1 MQFRGDEMSTPKPAV
16 KPRKLGLWARRWS
29 AAPQLTIR
37 RQLSARARLLLGIG
51 VLLGVGAVA
60 FGSYDLGRRLT
71 GGAVPV
77 NPAQLATIKDEVAKL
92 SAERDQ
98 YSSTVNS
105 AESQLNIE
113 RSAQR
118 QLAAQVKI
126 LETENSK
133 LKEDL
138 AFFESLLPADKAA
151 GGVSIRRLKAD
162 MTGANQLRY
171 RVLVMQGGK
180 GDRDFNGS
188 LQLAVTVLQAGKSAI
203 IIFPQTG
210 TQEPAAA
217 EKFHLEF
224 KRYQR
229 LDGLLT
235 LPDGAELRSVQ
246 ARILEKGQIRVQ
258 QTTIPER
265 AS

>member
-1 MQFRGDEMSTPKPAV
+1 M
-16 KPRKLGLWARRWS
+16 
-29 AAPQLTIR
+29 TIR
-37 RQLSARARLLLGIG
+37 RQLSRRARM
-51 VLLGVGAVA
+51 LLGVAILIGMGAVA
-60 FGSYDLGRRLT
+60 FGGYDLGRRLT
-71 GGAVPV
+71 TGRPPV
-77 NPAQLATIKDEVAKL
+77 DTAQLATIKDEVAKL

-105 AESQLNIE
+105 AESRLNIE

-118 QLAAQVKI
+118 QLASQVKA

-138 AFFESLLPADKAA
+138 AFFESLLPADKSA

-162 MTGANQLRY
+162 MAGANQLRY

-188 LQLAVTVLQAGKSAI
+188 LQLAVTVLHEGKSAI
-203 IIFPQTG
+203 IVFPQSG
-210 TQEPAAA
+210 ILEPAVA

-235 LPDGAELRSVQ
+235 LPDGAELKSVQ
-246 ARILEKGQIRVQ
+246 ARILEKGQIRAQ

-265 AS
+265 TS